1 MKEMNPKEMTIAD
14 FDYPLPDDRI
24 ALFPL
29 EERDASKL
37 LLYKEGNIEEH
48 PFSALPEQLSPGDLL
63 VFNNSRVINARL
75 KFQKLT
81 GGIIEIF
88 CLEPVDAFCGYRHSL
103 TASKTSVWKC
113 LVGGISK
120 WKSGAVTKDIAI
132 QGRPLYL
139 SAEIVEK
146 LEDSWLIRFSWD
158 NGQISFLEIL
168 ENTGQVP
175 LPPYIKRNAEES
187 DMERYQTIFAKE
199 QGSVAAPTAGLHFT
213 PRVLKALA
221 NRGISRQELT
231 LHVGAGTFKP
241 VSTAT
246 MENHVMHSE
255 WIEITESLINSLI
268 NTKGKIVA
276 VGTTSLR
283 SLESLFWVAY
293 KIMTTGD
300 FNAEAGIGQWE
311 IYEEVTLT
319 HKYSRIPMLKILIEW
334 MKQKGIT
341 RLYTQTR
348 ILITPG
354 YKFRVA
360 DALVTNF
367 HQPRSTLLLLVAA
380 ATNNEWWRLYEY
392 ALANQFRFLSYGDS
406 SLIFFDK
413 AVMAES

>member
-1 MKEMNPKEMTIAD
+1 MIKEMNPKDIRID
-14 FDYPLPDDRI
+14 NFDYPLPDDRI

-75 KFQKLT
+75 KFQKPT
-81 GGIIEIF
+81 GGVIEIF
-88 CLEPVDAFCGYRHSL
+88 CLEPADAYNGYSHSL
-103 TASKTSVWKC
+103 TAHETSVWKC
-113 LVGGISK
+113 LVGGMSK
-120 WKSGAVTKDIAI
+120 WKSGSVTKYISI

-139 SAEIVEK
+139 SAEIVGK
-146 LEDSWLIRFSWD
+146 LEDSWLIRFNWD
-158 NGQISFLEIL
+158 NHQISFLEIL
-168 ENTGQVP
+168 ENAGQVP
-175 LPPYIKRNAEES
+175 LPPYLKRNAEIS
-187 DMERYQTIFAKE
+187 DIERYQTIFAKE

-255 WIEITESLINSLI
+255 WIEITESLINNLI

-293 KIMTTGD
+293 KIRTTGD

-311 IYEEVTLT
+311 IYKGVTLT
-319 HKYSRIPMLKILIEW
+319 SKYSRTPMLKILIEW
-334 MKQKGIT
+334 MNQQGIT

-354 YKFRVA
+354 YKFRIA

-380 ATNNEWWRLYEY
+380 ATNNEWRKLYDF
-392 ALANQFRFLSYGDS
+392 ALENQFRFLSYGDS
-406 SLIFFDK
+406 NLIVFDK
-413 AVMAES
+413 EVMAE

>member
-1 MKEMNPKEMTIAD
+1 MIKEMNPKDIRID
-14 FDYPLPDDRI
+14 NFDYPLPDDRI

-75 KFQKLT
+75 KFQKPT
-81 GGIIEIF
+81 GGVIEIF
-88 CLEPVDAFCGYRHSL
+88 CLEPADAYNGYSHSL
-103 TASKTSVWKC
+103 TAHETSVWKC
-113 LVGGISK
+113 LVGGMSK
-120 WKSGAVTKDIAI
+120 WKSGSVTKNISI

-139 SAEIVEK
+139 SAEIVGK
-146 LEDSWLIRFSWD
+146 LEDSWLIRFNWD
-158 NGQISFLEIL
+158 NHQISFLEIL
-168 ENTGQVP
+168 ENAGQVP
-175 LPPYIKRNAEES
+175 LPPYLKRNAEIS
-187 DMERYQTIFAKE
+187 DIERYQTIFAKE

-255 WIEITESLINSLI
+255 WIEITESLINNLI

-293 KIMTTGD
+293 KIRTTGD

-311 IYEEVTLT
+311 IYKGVTLT
-319 HKYSRIPMLKILIEW
+319 SKYSRTPMLKILIEW
-334 MKQKGIT
+334 MNQQGIT

-354 YKFRVA
+354 YKFRIA

-380 ATNNEWWRLYEY
+380 ATNNEWRKLYDF
-392 ALANQFRFLSYGDS
+392 ALENQFRFLSYGDS
-406 SLIFFDK
+406 NLIVFDK
-413 AVMAES
+413 EVMAE

>member
-1 MKEMNPKEMTIAD
+1 MIKEMNPKDIRID
-14 FDYPLPDDRI
+14 NFDYPLPDDRI

-75 KFQKLT
+75 KFQKPT
-81 GGIIEIF
+81 GGVIEIF
-88 CLEPVDAFCGYRHSL
+88 CLEPADAYNGYSHSL
-103 TASKTSVWKC
+103 TAHETSVWKC
-113 LVGGISK
+113 LVGGMSK
-120 WKSGAVTKDIAI
+120 WKSGSVTKNISI

-139 SAEIVEK
+139 SAEIVGK
-146 LEDSWLIRFSWD
+146 LEDSWLIRFNWD
-158 NGQISFLEIL
+158 NHQISFLEIL
-168 ENTGQVP
+168 ENAGQVP
-175 LPPYIKRNAEES
+175 LPPYLKRNAEIS
-187 DMERYQTIFAKE
+187 DIERYQTIFAKE

-255 WIEITESLINSLI
+255 WIEITESLINNLI

-293 KIMTTGD
+293 KIRTTGD
-300 FNAEAGIGQWE
+300 FNAKAGIGQWE
-311 IYEEVTLT
+311 IYKGVTLT
-319 HKYSRIPMLKILIEW
+319 SKYSRTPMLKILIEW
-334 MKQKGIT
+334 MNQQGIT

-354 YKFRVA
+354 YKFRIA

-380 ATNNEWWRLYEY
+380 ATNNEWRKLYDF
-392 ALANQFRFLSYGDS
+392 ALENQFRFLSYGDS
-406 SLIFFDK
+406 NLIVFDK
-413 AVMAES
+413 EVMAE